1 MHSRPDV
8 IQLQAQK
15 QFENL
20 FIGFDAYG
28 ILSHVA
34 LYPVLQ
40 LLLVVDEDA
49 AVFYFRMVCVGH
61 AGLEDN
67 LLFPAHRDIGE
78 KVPGRYAQPPA
89 ADFVDAVY
97 RSAPVA
103 AGDEKLAVFFLN
115 QKSFLFK
122 RLLSN
127 TLLLNVYNLLWSFPI
142 PLILALFLNRIKGKR
157 LKRFVQTSIY
167 VPYFISTVVL
177 AGMLYIFLSPTSG
190 ILNLIRTALGFPAV
204 DYMSSAEAFRTI
216 YIISGIWQGA
226 GWGTILYI
234 ASLAGVDQSLYEAAE
249 IDGAS
254 IWQEIRYIDLP
265 TLIPVAMMVLILDCG
280 KLLSSNTDKALVM
293 QTAGNIPTSDIIGV
307 YVYNV
312 GLGSGQFSYTTAIG
326 LFINVINFILII
338 TVNKISKK
346 TSDIGLF

>member
-1 MHSRPDV
+1 MNYAAKGRGRHKKRSVRDILLRNWQLYLLILPAV
-8 IQLQAQK
+8 IYFFVFNYLPM
-15 QFENL
+15 
-20 FIGFDAYG
+20 YG
-28 ILSHVA
+28 IQIA
-34 LYPVLQ
+34 FK
-40 LLLVVDEDA
+40 DFK
-49 AVFYFRMVCVGH
+49 AVEGIWGSKWV
-61 AGLEDN
+61 GLEH
-67 LLFPAHRDIGE
+67 FKA
-78 KVPGRYAQPPA
+78 
-89 ADFVDAVY
+89 
-97 RSAPVA
+97 
-103 AGDEKLAVFFLN
+103 FFN
-115 QKSFLFK
+115 AYYFK

-142 PLILALFLNRIKGKR
+142 PFILALFLNRIKGKR